1 MFNIEWTIPLRW
13 LLVTVVLTFP
23 QSNYKGNRN
32 GLFICNTSPYQNYNI
47 KNATNIQ
54 CTDRERYETYHMG
67 ILCPLRWL
75 CITSVHDEHTLVLNS
90 LFRVVLFFRSMP
102 LNYLFATTE
111 GYNVNW
117 KSLLCMSVILI
128 PFILSIRL
136 CPNVTTRVSRSVI
149 SKTDCKPS

>member
-23 QSNYKGNRN
+23 QSNYKGNRETVC
-32 GLFICNTSPYQNYNI
+32 LFVTLLHIRIITLKMLQTFSVQTEKCM
-47 KNATNIQ
+47 
-54 CTDRERYETYHMG
+54 RRV
-67 ILCPLRWL
+67 LCPLRWL

-90 LFRVVLFFRSMP
+90 LFSVVLFFRSMP